1 MLHGIPQESLMR
13 TLLCV
18 LLVLSLGSCAGSRS
32 GDYGS
37 SGGASGSAA
46 QPSQEQRQRLRSKVD
61 QVRTQ
66 MKALQKS
73 GRAPREVY
81 AEMQQVKPLLD
92 AGKIDEAE
100 AVVDRALATLA
111 AGATA
116 PAPAPPSRAPAGRP
130 DRPLFA
136 MIPGAPDGDPS
147 LVPSAFNLSRDVLGA
162 ELLYWYVSYADLAK
176 NGGNPFVMQSLAKGG
191 RTAINFGIVHTTVQG
206 KYPKPWKSF
215 TDSGFAAA
223 FAQAA
228 ADFAKR
234 NRPDYIFIGN
244 EANTYLAEHRDEAPA
259 YEELVRRTREAVH
272 RAEPATRVGVVIS
285 FRDAEKKGQWP
296 LVKRLAQQVDLIG
309 YTVYGYED
317 PGFRFGVPADGLRWL
332 ERLPEGVPGKPY
344 AVVETG
350 WNSAAVLD
358 SNEAEQA
365 EFARLFV
372 RHLATTRAEFV
383 TWFLFQ
389 DGKDCSRTAKSFLG
403 PFAGIGAGKQIEIF
417 KAFLCNFGLR
427 RNDGTPKPAWEVFAS
442 RPR

>member
-1 MLHGIPQESLMR
+1 MKK
-13 TLLCV
+13 LLCV
-18 LLVLSLGSCAGSRS
+18 LLVLSLGGCAGSRS
-32 GDYGS
+32 DSGS
-37 SGGASGSAA
+37 SGGVSSDAA
-46 QPSQEQRQRLRSKVD
+46 PSQEQRQRLRNKVD
-61 QVRTQ
+61 DVRSQ

-73 GRAPREVY
+73 GSAPPAVY

-92 AGKIDEAE
+92 EGKIDEAE
-100 AVVDRALATLA
+100 AVVDRALAMLA
-111 AGATA
+111 DGATT
-116 PAPAPPSRAPAGRP
+116 PAAPPPRAPAGRP
-130 DRPLFA
+130 DHPLFA
-136 MIPGAPDGDPS
+136 MIPGSPDGDPS

-162 ELLYWYVSYADLAK
+162 ELLYWYVSFADLAK

-191 RTAINFGIVHTTVQG
+191 RTAINFGIVHTT
-206 KYPKPWKSF
+206 
-215 TDSGFAAA
+215 
-223 FAQAA
+223 
-228 ADFAKR
+228 
-234 NRPDYIFIGN
+234 
-244 EANTYLAEHRDEAPA
+244 
-259 YEELVRRTREAVH
+259 
-272 RAEPATRVGVVIS
+272 ATRVGVVIS

-296 LVKRLAQQVDLIG
+296 LVKRLAEQVDLIG

-358 SNEAEQA
+358 SNETEQA

-403 PFAGIGAGKQIEIF
+403 PLGALGAGKQIEIF